1 MFDRVL
7 NTPLSFHQ
15 DHLTFVLLCR
25 SKRRIITRHASAV
38 LSPKKLLSNQI
49 NELHSKIDVL
59 NAELTSIIKTSSG
72 IKVNLRNLEI
82 QNTSSEIL
90 ERRRKQLQECQM
102 RKENITKKLRLLDT
116 EIKRKEKEME
126 GL

>member
-1 MFDRVL
+1 M
-7 NTPLSFHQ
+7 
-15 DHLTFVLLCR
+15 
-25 SKRRIITRHASAV
+25 

-49 NELHSKIDVL
+49 NELHSKIDIL
-59 NAELTSIIKTSSG
+59 NAELTSIIKTS

>member
-1 MFDRVL
+1 M
-7 NTPLSFHQ
+7 
-15 DHLTFVLLCR
+15 
-25 SKRRIITRHASAV
+25 
-38 LSPKKLLSNQI
+38 LSPKKLLANQT
-49 NELHSKIDVL
+49 NELHSKIDTL

-72 IKVNLRNLEI
+72 IKVNLRNLEK

-90 ERRRKQLQECQM
+90 ERRRKQLQECQI
-102 RKENITKKLRLLDT
+102 RKENITKKLKLLDT

>member
-1 MFDRVL
+1 M
-7 NTPLSFHQ
+7 
-15 DHLTFVLLCR
+15 
-25 SKRRIITRHASAV
+25 

-49 NELHSKIDVL
+49 NELHSKIDIL

-116 EIKRKEKEME
+116 EIKRKGKEME